1 MMKSP
6 TENELVAL
14 MDNLSL
20 ADFFHEFLEFLNA
33 GPINKHIIFQDF
45 TAAMPLVT
53 NGEG

>member
-20 ADFFHEFLEFLNA
+20 AEFFHEFLEFLTA
-33 GPINKHIIFQDF
+33 GPIKEPIIFQDF

-53 NGEG
+53 NGGG